1 MARRIPRGLDVRLE
15 WPPPSVDQP
24 EPNGVTARANGNG
37 AARASKPVLRLDSR
51 PEPFRRWF
59 ASMWRHRGVLA
70 ELSKKDFRVR
80 YKRASFGVIWAAA
93 VPVLQA
99 AVMAFVFSRV
109 GRFGSDNYS
118 YAVYV
123 LAGMA
128 AWAYASVAI
137 TSSSTSIVDA
147 ANLTDKVWFP
157 RAILTLVPAV
167 SNLVTLGISGV
178 VVIAALP
185 LFGEPIPPRLAL
197 LVPAVVLLVAFTA
210 ALGLVLG
217 ALDVYFRDIKFMV
230 QAAVLM
236 WFYITPIVYPP
247 TALGGAH
254 YWLQFNPLTGIVGVF
269 QRAAVGA
276 PVPTATALL
285 VSIVTTL
292 VLLVAGIVLHRRHD
306 RLFVDQ
312 L

>member
-1 MARRIPRGLDVRLE
+1 MARRIPHGLDVRLE

-24 EPNGVTARANGNG
+24 QPNGVTGRTNGNG
-37 AARASKPVLRLDSR
+37 AARAKKQVLRLDSR

-59 ASMWRHRGVLA
+59 AAMWRHRGVLA

-109 GRFGSDNYS
+109 GKFGSENYS

-128 AWAYASVAI
+128 AWAYASIAI
-137 TSSSTSIVDA
+137 TASSTSIVDA

-157 RAILTLVPAV
+157 RAILALVPAV
-167 SNLVTLGISGV
+167 SNLVTLGISV
-178 VVIAALP
+178 AVVIVALP
-185 LFGEPIPPRLAL
+185 LFGEPITPRLAL
-197 LVPAVVLLVAFTA
+197 LMPAVMLLVAFTA
-210 ALGLVLG
+210 SLGLVLG

-230 QAAVLM
+230 QAAVLV
-236 WFYITPIVYPP
+236 WFYVTPIVYPP
-247 TALGGAH
+247 TALGGAN
-254 YWLQFNPLTGIVGVF
+254 YWLPFNPLTGIVGLF

-285 VSIVTTL
+285 ASVVTTL
-292 VLLVAGIVLHRRHD
+292 VLLVAGVVLHRRHD

>member
-1 MARRIPRGLDVRLE
+1 
-15 WPPPSVDQP
+15 
-24 EPNGVTARANGNG
+24 
-37 AARASKPVLRLDSR
+37 
-51 PEPFRRWF
+51 
-59 ASMWRHRGVLA
+59 
-70 ELSKKDFRVR
+70 
-80 YKRASFGVIWAAA
+80 VI
-93 VPVLQA
+93 V
-99 AVMAFVFSRV
+99 
-109 GRFGSDNYS
+109 
-118 YAVYV
+118 
-123 LAGMA
+123 
-128 AWAYASVAI
+128 
-137 TSSSTSIVDA
+137 
-147 ANLTDKVWFP
+147 
-157 RAILTLVPAV
+157 
-167 SNLVTLGISGV
+167 
-178 VVIAALP
+178 ALP
-185 LFGEPIPPRLAL
+185 LFSEPITPGLAL

-254 YWLQFNPLTGIVGVF
+254 YWLQFNPLTGIVGLF

>member
-1 MARRIPRGLDVRLE
+1 
-15 WPPPSVDQP
+15 
-24 EPNGVTARANGNG
+24 
-37 AARASKPVLRLDSR
+37 
-51 PEPFRRWF
+51 
-59 ASMWRHRGVLA
+59 MWRHRGVLA

-137 TSSSTSIVDA
+137 TASSTSIVDA

-157 RAILTLVPAV
+157 RAILALVPAV
-167 SNLVTLGISGV
+167 SNLVTLGISVV
-178 VVIAALP
+178 VVIVALP
-185 LFGEPIPPRLAL
+185 IFGEPITPRLAL

-247 TALGGAH
+247 TVLGGAH
-254 YWLQFNPLTGIVGVF
+254 YWLQFNPLTGIVGLF

-285 VSIVTTL
+285 ASVVTTL
-292 VLLVAGIVLHRRHD
+292 VLLVAGVALHRRHD